1 MSEEN
6 LELNSQ
12 SSKTLIESLQSEKN
26 IYDCIVEENTIK
38 VIVHSEIHQAI
49 NLIIKSLIKSRLL
62 AKEEEGKFKEKLRQ
76 LAFKDQAFVEYSS
89 IKTISRY
96 PHNHPLRKHESI
108 TKDIEN
114 ILCDFITNEN
124 SEFAIERLNKLS
136 SAVSPDTSRI
146 ITKTIDKLVKFH

>member
-1 MSEEN
+1 M
-6 LELNSQ
+6 L
-12 SSKTLIESLQSEKN
+12 SLQQLHWLFFYYRITSYNVCYTKLLR
-26 IYDCIVEENTIK
+26 
-38 VIVHSEIHQAI
+38 IVHSEMHQAI

-89 IKTISRY
+89 IRTINRY
-96 PHNHPLRKHESI
+96 PHNHPLRKHESV

-124 SEFAIERLNKLS
+124 SEFRNNF
-136 SAVSPDTSRI
+136 V
-146 ITKTIDKLVKFH
+146 